1 MSTFKLLLTTA
12 TKILHI
18 DTWYCQKQ
26 QMSAHFQDSSI
37 LQIETAY

>member
-1 MSTFKLLLTTA
+1 MTTFELLLTTA
-12 TKILHI
+12 TKLLHI

-26 QMSAHFQDSSI
+26 QMSTRLQDSSM